1 MLEESCNWQ
10 PSIPS
15 RHCLLLGLGRY
26 LIVFDPLT
34 LVLDQWKHNWQMLSQ
49 QLVFDRSKNFT
60 SDYKIQMPPIIP
72 ITHFRSPKNQANT
85 AATNIH
91 HSMLMCSVHM
101 HARNTLISSRLI
113 ARIPT
118 AVQSSASSLFWI
130 MQRPNDNSPSGWTD
144 RPQQKLN
151 YEHFNRSNF
160 NIHYWSWNYRG
171 CWHQTCPPIDTRKG
185 I

>member
-1 MLEESCNWQ
+1 MH
-10 PSIPS
+10 PS
-15 RHCLLLGLGRY
+15 RHCLLLALGRY

-34 LVLDQWKHNWQMLSQ
+34 VVLDQWKHNWQMLSLQ
-49 QLVFDRSKNFT
+49 FVVNKSNNFT
-60 SDYKIQMPPIIP
+60 SDYKIRMPPIIP
-72 ITHFRSPKNQANT
+72 VIHYRSPKNQT
-85 AATNIH
+85 SKATIIVYY
-91 HSMLMCSVHM
+91 SVLMCSVHV

-118 AVQSSASSLFWI
+118 GAQSSATSLFEI
-130 MQRPNDNSPSGWTD
+130 MQRPSDNSPSGWTD

-171 CWHQTCPPIDTRKG
+171 CWHQTCPPIDTHHG
-185 I
+185 Y